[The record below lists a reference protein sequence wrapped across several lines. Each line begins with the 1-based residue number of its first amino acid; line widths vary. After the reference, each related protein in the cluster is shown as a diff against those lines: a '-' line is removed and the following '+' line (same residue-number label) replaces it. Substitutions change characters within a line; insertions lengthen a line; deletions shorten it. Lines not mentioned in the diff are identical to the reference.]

1 MFSISKWEG
10 LAKIG
15 KVEVNNKSFTTPAL
29 FPVVDPF
36 QQSFEISR
44 LKSEFGFDQVITS
57 SYLMSK
63 RFSTQKDGKWI
74 GPNISDL
81 PNIESYLDYDGVI
94 MMDSGAYQV
103 LLYGD
108 IELGVTE
115 TLDLQ
120 KHVGADFGVI
130 MDHPIG
136 YNLSYIEAEKRI
148 RTTLKNLETSIDS
161 FGESSVSWTL
171 PIQGGRFLDLMT
183 HYLDKVT
190 TPEVLSNFS
199 LFALGSVVPVMI
211 QQDYTT
217 LVKMIATA
225 RSRLPVT
232 YPLHLFGAGHPA
244 MFALSVFLGC
254 DTFDSAA
261 YVLMAK
267 DGRYL
272 TVDGTLQLESIDE
285 FPCSCKVCGTYT
297 VEEVKQQPRHEKVRL
312 LSEHNLW
319 ESMAEIKRIRLA
331 IKMGR
336 LWDLVQ
342 QRASSVPRLARA
354 TRLATDFVTTGKLS
368 KLYQQGTPVSFA
380 FAPKITRSVDLK
392 KYEYQKI
399 RRVSENY
406 ILTNPAS
413 HIIVIGYTM
422 TDSIFNKL
430 VDKQLKDV
438 LVSHKDFQLLLLL
451 PGLGL
456 VPVGLNEMFPVAQLI
471 QDLDITQISMQK
483 ELEILRNLA
492 ATNTRIDVILA
503 DEWPEETHHL
513 LENLHPNI
521 TLHKLLRPLTTIR
534 NIVAEMKTK

>member
-1 MFSISKWEG
+1 M
-10 LAKIG
+10 AKIG

-63 RFSTQKDGKWI
+63 RFSTELDGKWV
-74 GPNISDL
+74 PPKLSDL
-81 PNIESYLDYDGVI
+81 PKIETYLNFDGVI

-120 KHVGADFGVI
+120 KAVGADFGVI

-136 YNLSYIEAEKRI
+136 YNLSHSEAQIRIE
-148 RTTLKNLETSIDS
+148 TTLKNLNTSIDH
-161 FGESSVSWTL
+161 FGESSVNWTL
-171 PIQGGRFLDLMT
+171 PIQGGKYIDLMGQ
-183 HYLDKVT
+183 YLDKVI
-190 TPEVLSNFS
+190 TPEVLDHFS

-211 QQDYTT
+211 NQDYST

-225 RSRLPVT
+225 RSKLPVT

-261 YVLMAK
+261 YALMAK

-272 TVDGTLQLESIDE
+272 TVDGTLQLDNIDE
-285 FPCSCKVCGTYT
+285 FPCSCKVCSSYS
-297 VEEVKQQPRHEKVRL
+297 VRELKEQPKHEQIRL

-331 IKMGR
+331 IRMGR

-342 QRASSVPRLARA
+342 QRASSVPRLGRA
-354 TRLATDFVTTGKLS
+354 TRMAVDFVTTGNLS
-368 KLYQQGTPVSFA
+368 KLYQQGTPVSSG

-392 KYEYQKI
+392 KYNYRKI
-399 RRVSENY
+399 REISHNY
-406 ILTNPAS
+406 ILSNSAS
-413 HIIVIGYTM
+413 HIIVICYPM
-422 TDSIFNKL
+422 IESIFNKL
-430 VDKQLKDV
+430 DDKQMKDT
-438 LVSHKDFQLLLLL
+438 LSSQSDYQILLML
-451 PGLGL
+451 PSIGII
-456 VPVGLNEMFPVAQLI
+456 PVGLNEMFPVAQLI
-471 QDLDITQISMQK
+471 HDLDMNKFSFTK
-483 ELEILRNLA
+483 ELDLLLKLSVSCSRM
-492 ATNTRIDVILA
+492 DVILA
-503 DEWPEETHHL
+503 DDWPESL
-513 LENLHPNI
+513 ILKLNNLSPKI
-521 TLHKLLRPLTTIR
+521 RLHKDEKPLAAIR
-534 NIVAEMKTK
+534 KIVAEMA